1 MAETCFS
8 SPHIPFQKSGPVL
21 KTASK
26 SRMLKQ
32 NSHIL
37 LKKAPT
43 LLVRYSLK
51 DKVFENQAEGIVCY
65 RDDSGEII
73 CEGFDEGPRF
83 HQPLPSSSYHSRFDF
98 SHPSSILDAEII
110 NLLKQG
116 LHQIVNGGEF
126 NNTANGV
133 IAVQEDC
140 NQNGFNR
147 SC

>member
-1 MAETCFS
+1 MAVTCFS

-21 KTASK
+21 KPASK

-32 NSHIL
+32 SSHIL

-43 LLVRYSLK
+43 LLVRSSLK

-83 HQPLPSSSYHSRFDF
+83 HQPLPSSAYHSR
-98 SHPSSILDAEII
+98 DAEII
-110 NLLKQG
+110 NLLQQG

-126 NNTANGV
+126 NNIAKGV
-133 IAVQEDC
+133 VAVQEDC

-147 SC
+147 FC

>member
-1 MAETCFS
+1 MAVTCFS
-8 SPHIPFQKSGPVL
+8 SPHIPFKKSGPVL
-21 KTASK
+21 KPASK

-32 NSHIL
+32 SSHIL

-43 LLVRYSLK
+43 LLVRSSLK

-83 HQPLPSSSYHSRFDF
+83 HQPLPSSSYHSR
-98 SHPSSILDAEII
+98 DAEII

-126 NNTANGV
+126 DNTANGV

>member
-1 MAETCFS
+1 
-8 SPHIPFQKSGPVL
+8 
-21 KTASK
+21 
-26 SRMLKQ
+26 MLKQ
-32 NSHIL
+32 NSHVL

-83 HQPLPSSSYHSRFDF
+83 HQPLPSSSYHSR
-98 SHPSSILDAEII
+98 DAEII